1 MPRPVLVV
9 GLSGRNPD
17 TGWNT
22 ILDGRSIV
30 ARTRSIAEQTTP
42 PGWAIAHAYDELFDQ
57 EQLAG
62 IEKIIGEDIVRCS
75 GSTDIA
81 YLVPGP
87 GWIADATVFALS
99 EMIRIEIAPP
109 GQIGSHPP
117 HAQVTDALVFAQAQ
131 ERAPFDSGS
140 QPLDATVPS
149 VIYNWH
155 GTRVTEL
162 ASARL
167 DAVYGTKSI
176 PPADRFGSLVL
187 PARDALDAPPSFAA
201 LEYITARLRQPD
213 GCPWDRKQTHASMLD
228 DFASEVAEYA
238 EAVRDEDWPHA
249 AEELGDVLLN
259 ILMQAQIG
267 AEADHFR
274 VEDVLT
280 SINAKLVRRHP
291 HVFAGVEANS
301 PEEVLAVWN
310 RVKQQEK
317 KSKSSDSVPIP

>member
-17 TGWNT
+17 AGWNAL
-22 ILDGRSIV
+22 LDGRTIV
-30 ARTRSIAEQTTP
+30 ARTRWIAQESTP
-42 PGWAIAHAYDELFDQ
+42 PRWTVAHSYDELFEQ

-62 IEKIIGEDIVRCS
+62 IENIIADDIVRRS
-75 GSTDIA
+75 DSTDIA

-87 GWIADATVFALS
+87 GWIGDATVSALS
-99 EMIRIEIAPP
+99 ELTSIEIVSP
-109 GQIGSHPP
+109 GQIGAHPA
-117 HAQVTDALVFAQAQ
+117 HAQVSDALLLAQAQ

-155 GTRVTEL
+155 ATRVTEL
-162 ASARL
+162 ARARL
-167 DAVYGTKSI
+167 GAVYGVTHL
-176 PPADRFGSLVL
+176 PVPDQFGTLVV
-187 PARDALDAPPSFAA
+187 PARDVLDGPPSFAA
-201 LEYITARLRQPD
+201 LKSITARLRQPD
-213 GCPWDRKQTHASMLD
+213 GCPWDRKQTHDSLLD

-238 EAVRDEDWPHA
+238 EAVRAGVWPHA

-259 ILMQAQIG
+259 ILMQTQIG
-267 AEADHFR
+267 TEADHFR
-274 VEDVLT
+274 IEDVLT

-301 PEEVLAVWN
+301 PEEVHAVWS

-317 KSKSSDSVPIP
+317 ASRTTSAPDR